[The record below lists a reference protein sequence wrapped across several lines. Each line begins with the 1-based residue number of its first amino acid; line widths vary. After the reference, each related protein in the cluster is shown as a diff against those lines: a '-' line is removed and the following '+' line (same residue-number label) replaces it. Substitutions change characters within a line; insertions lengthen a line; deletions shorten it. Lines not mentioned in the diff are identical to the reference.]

1 MCCCSVGADGAD
13 APAGGLAALLAEKEA
28 ELENLQAAL
37 GELSYEVGISTSSTH
52 RASGRRVVWAEH
64 GQACQVKLEP

>member
-1 MCCCSVGADGAD
+1 
-13 APAGGLAALLAEKEA
+13 LAALLAEKEA

-52 RASGRRVVWAEH
+52 RASGRQVVWVKH